1 VWNAETQAEIIPHKD
16 DSKKETISSYKLD
29 ISPEYFANKQE
40 EADRA
45 TDQKRKEMY
54 HMVAELMQGPAYSE
68 PEEKEETPWG
78 FDTENIK
85 VVGQIFE
92 SYVIAQSGDT
102 MIIADQH
109 AAHER
114 LKYEA
119 LKKDLESK
127 QVTPQILMFPI
138 ICDLTPAEYVCYME
152 NEQEIAQMGFET
164 ESFGTNSVLIRAT
177 PEAFDE
183 DDLKQVF
190 VEILDNF
197 AENKTSVIT
206 AKMERA
212 LYTIACKA
220 AVKANHKF
228 DTVQLEKLLKEV
240 FTLKGI
246 NTWPHGRPIII
257 TMTKKELEK
266 DFKRLLQYS

>member
-1 VWNAETQAEIIPHKD
+1 
-16 DSKKETISSYKLD
+16 
-29 ISPEYFANKQE
+29 
-40 EADRA
+40 
-45 TDQKRKEMY
+45 
-54 HMVAELMQGPAYSE
+54 
-68 PEEKEETPWG
+68 
-78 FDTENIK
+78 
-85 VVGQIFE
+85 
-92 SYVIAQSGDT
+92 
-102 MIIADQH
+102 MIIMDQH

-119 LKKDLESK
+119 LKKELETK
-127 QVTPQILMFPI
+127 QVTPQILMFPV

-152 NEQEIAQMGFET
+152 NEQEIAEMGFET
-164 ESFGTNSVLIRAT
+164 ESFGANSVLIRAT

-228 DTVQLEKLLKEV
+228 DNGQLEKLLKEV
-240 FTLKGI
+240 LAMKGI
-246 NTWPHGRPIII
+246 NTCPHGRPIII

-266 DFKRLLQYS
+266 DFKRIL